1 MEITMTDAQKQK
13 ELLSRRS
20 ALVDSKLKELS
31 DRELE
36 EFKRVL
42 RTYRF
47 VRDKLRWTKK
57 SLVALNKSLEANQT
71 SLLMAV
77 ITRENYKSSEDYL
90 KKITLELKEEFY
102 EFELE
107 KIGIDYVPYQKEW
120 ELIID
125 DFDKQE
131 FSDEEQNK
139 TLIDLYSASLNIKIL
154 QSLGYSFA

>member
-1 MEITMTDAQKQK
+1 MTDAQKQK